1 VPWYE
6 KADFLSS
13 AFSVSFAS
21 SDLPIWTQLNRL
33 SVLRSITRTEGSM
46 KTMPIQ
52 TLSKTQSPEP
62 MLEHAIR
69 LRAFELYAQRGMA
82 EGHAVHDWLTAE
94 AELLHAPLYDL
105 K

>member
-1 VPWYE
+1 
-6 KADFLSS
+6 
-13 AFSVSFAS
+13 
-21 SDLPIWTQLNRL
+21 
-33 SVLRSITRTEGSM
+33 M

-69 LRAFELYAQRGMA
+69 LRAYELYAQRVA

-94 AELLHAPLYDL
+94 AELLHDPSTTESDL
-105 K
+105 HRERKALTRSVQPYSNRKS